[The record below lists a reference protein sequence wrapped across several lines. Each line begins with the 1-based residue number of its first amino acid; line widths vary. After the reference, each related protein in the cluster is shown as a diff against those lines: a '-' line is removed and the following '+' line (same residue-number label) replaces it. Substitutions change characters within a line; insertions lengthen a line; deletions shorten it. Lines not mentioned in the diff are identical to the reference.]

1 MSFQQSNFSPGT
13 TNSRF
18 SEPEFLAKPH
28 SLGVRVVDALKEAFF
43 PARCLTCGSFY
54 RMDKPFRNSLKSI
67 LQVLNCKDLNAFVLD
82 TFITAGN
89 RCGDSFK
96 DSSSTEVNIF
106 ATLMAPFLC
115 AKCMD
120 TFLAVKSP
128 ICSTCGIIFKSRFG
142 EDHLC
147 GECLSTPKS
156 YGMAR
161 SAGVY
166 DKVLMAVIHC
176 LKYKGKIRLARP
188 LGVLLFFI
196 FCRYWNEDRPD
207 LIIPVPLHNKKL
219 RRRGFNPSSLLV
231 REWAS
236 IARAIDDEFQAI
248 PVAEDILLR
257 TRWTKSQTGLGRK
270 DRLKNIKNA
279 FSVNDPSRINGEKI
293 LLIDDVYT
301 TGATAEE
308 CTKVLVTAGASHV
321 DVLTLARAM

>member
-1 MSFQQSNFSPGT
+1 MSVQQSNFSLET
-13 TNSRF
+13 TKAWPY
-18 SEPEFLAKPH
+18 EPESFPISD
-28 SLGVRVVDALKEAFF
+28 SLWVRVVDAVKEAFF
-43 PARCLTCGSFY
+43 PARCLTCGAFY

-67 LQVLNCKDLNAFVLD
+67 LQVLKCKDLSAFILD
-82 TFITAGN
+82 TFSTAGN
-89 RCGDSFK
+89 PCGDTFEYR
-96 DSSSTEVNIF
+96 SSTEANIF
-106 ATLMAPFLC
+106 AKLMAPFLC
-115 AKCMD
+115 AKCIG
-120 TFLAVKSP
+120 TFLAVESP
-128 ICSTCGIIFKSRFG
+128 ICPSCGIIFKSRLG

-147 GECLSTPKS
+147 GECIRTPKS

-166 DKVLMAVIHC
+166 DKVLMAGIHC

-188 LGVLLFFI
+188 LGVLLFFM
-196 FCRYWNEDRPD
+196 FCRYWNKNRPD
-207 LIIPVPLHNKKL
+207 LIIPIPLHSKKL
-219 RRRGFNPSSLLV
+219 RRRGFNLSSLLV
-231 REWAS
+231 RDWVSMERS
-236 IARAIDDEFQAI
+236 MDDGSPKV

-279 FSVNDPSRINGEKI
+279 FSVYDPSRINGKKV